1 MQHIEEEWQHY
12 RRVYQITSPLFRND
26 FAFSIG
32 IHIMNG
38 FCQGG
43 FAKQLP
49 GKMMYTTD
57 QDILWD
63 LDEEKMTF
71 LVEKKDYKG
80 EYTALRTNGQNI
92 HVMNKFSL
100 GRIIDKVS
108 ENE

>member
-1 MQHIEEEWQHY
+1 
-12 RRVYQITSPLFRND
+12 
-26 FAFSIG
+26 
-32 IHIMNG
+32 MNG
-38 FCQGG
+38 FCEGN

-71 LVEKKDYKG
+71 LVEKKGYKG

-100 GRIIDKVS
+100 GRIIDKVLA
-108 ENE
+108 NE